1 MRKARTAGASLVRLA
16 GLAAAGRPACW
27 QRGSGAAGDL
37 LNRPSSQGMPLPIG
51 TSLAVSSGAGR
62 ARSGNISLPRCY
74 AQPSCSRCQAGFNPG
89 RVLTTMWLTSVDP
102 ATRSPDI
109 VAYRGAVSDLLA
121 EVACRGGVHDPAA
134 AGAVLAER
142 LREPDFAAVL
152 SATPNG
158 LAGSVRQ
165 LAAEVRSFRPS
176 ARSSAADL
184 LALIRIYLFAQIDA
198 MWWGRMPMYLTDGAV
213 LGAAELVDLEPLRRA
228 GCLGFRYRRQADAL
242 LTRAARAEIAPPGTP
257 PLWVTSLVRSVAH
270 QRHLRRLGYS
280 AVLPSSHCAGYAMDI
295 EISWFRRFDAHRA
308 LQALLLDRQGAGEI
322 NVIDEGQAWHVCIS
336 PAATVG
342 LRRAF

>member
-1 MRKARTAGASLVRLA
+1 
-16 GLAAAGRPACW
+16 
-27 QRGSGAAGDL
+27 
-37 LNRPSSQGMPLPIG
+37 
-51 TSLAVSSGAGR
+51 
-62 ARSGNISLPRCY
+62 
-74 AQPSCSRCQAGFNPG
+74 
-89 RVLTTMWLTSVDP
+89 MWLTSVDP
-102 ATRSPDI
+102 ATRVPDI

-142 LREPDFAAVL
+142 LRDPDFAAVL

-176 ARSSAADL
+176 TRSSAADL
-184 LALIRIYLFAQIDA
+184 LALIRTYLFAQIDA
-198 MWWGRMPMYLTDGAV
+198 MWWGHMPMYLTDGAV

-228 GCLGFRYRRQADAL
+228 GRLGFRYRRQADAL
-242 LTRAARAEIAPPGTP
+242 LTRAARSAERRALPDRTPRTAGLRFCRTRPEAAALLNRLSAAFAEIAPPGTP

-280 AVLPSSHCAGYAMDI
+280 ALLPSSHCAGYAMDI

-308 LQALLLDRQGAGEI
+308 LQALLLDCQGAGEI

-336 PAATVG
+336 PAAAAG
-342 LRRAF
+342 LRRAFDAEIGG